1 MKKVFILIFSI
12 CSLSIVAGGKT
23 DNEIFKGYFI
33 NKEYNVYFRMD
44 LYKNNIIVPGQD
56 IFGELPGFFG
66 DMKDSRK
73 WLITSA
79 KIIYDDASL
88 TITNDYGSEDLTATF
103 TKKNDSIYILK
114 QNDGSQLKIARER
127 KWVKIPKTIEFVKQK
142 NLTY

>member
-12 CSLSIVAGGKT
+12 CSLSIGAGGRT

-33 NKEYNVYFRMD
+33 NKEYDVYFRMD

-79 KIIYDDASL
+79 KIIYDDATL

-142 NLTY
+142 NFTN